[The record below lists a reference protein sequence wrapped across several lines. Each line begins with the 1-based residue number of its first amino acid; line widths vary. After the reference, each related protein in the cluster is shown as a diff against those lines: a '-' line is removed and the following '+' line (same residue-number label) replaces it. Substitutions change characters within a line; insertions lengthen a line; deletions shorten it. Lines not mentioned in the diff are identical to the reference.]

1 MTCAVCQQPL
11 CQHNDMEYSGIM
23 PARHAGAQSGRTCG
37 AGVFRPKR
45 ARQPQPAAKNS
56 SFHMSTINE
65 REANVC
71 VR

>member
-1 MTCAVCQQPL
+1 MTCAVCQQTL

-37 AGVFRPKR
+37 AGLSLPTRE
-45 ARQPQPAAKNS
+45 RQPQPAVKNS
-56 SFHMSTINE
+56 SFHVSTIND